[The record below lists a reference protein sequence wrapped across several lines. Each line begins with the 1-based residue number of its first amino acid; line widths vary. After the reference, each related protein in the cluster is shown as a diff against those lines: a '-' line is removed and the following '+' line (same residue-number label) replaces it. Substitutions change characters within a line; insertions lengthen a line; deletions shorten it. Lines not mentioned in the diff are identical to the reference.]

1 MIAKTFFGFEEIL
14 ANELKMLGAQDVE
27 PGVRMVSFKGDKGFM
42 YKANLSLRTA
52 LKILKPIY
60 FFKARDEQSLYKGI
74 SGVNWSKF
82 INANQTFV
90 IDATVHSEY
99 FNHSEFVSQKCKD
112 AIVDQFRE
120 RTGQRPSIEKI
131 HPDLRINIH
140 IDKDQVSVALDTS
153 GNSLHQRGYR
163 TATNIAPINEVLAA
177 GILLLSGW
185 DGQGDFLDPMCGSGT
200 FLAEAAM
207 IACNIPANINR
218 KEFAF
223 EKWND
228 WDNDLFDSIMDSLM
242 KKIREFHYTIKGYDK
257 APSAVQK
264 AKDNIKNANLEEYIT
279 IEERNF
285 FDTEKTSEGKLHMV
299 FNPPYD
305 ERLDIHMEE
314 FYKNIGDTL
323 KKNYPGTN
331 AWFITGNLEALKFV
345 GLKPSRKIKLFNA
358 SIEARLVKLED
369 RMHHKPNELSGG
381 QRQRVAIARA
391 LVTKPSIILADEP
404 TGNLDSKTGVEIM
417 GLFNELHAQGNTI
430 ILVTHEEDIA
440 RHAHRIIRLRDGLI
454 ESDTIVEDRVL
465 PGAHA

>member
-1 MIAKTFFGFEEIL
+1 MENNYKMIAKTFFGFEEIL
-14 ANELKMLGAQDVE
+14 AKELQNLGAQNVE
-27 PGVRMVSFKGDKGFM
+27 QGVRMVSFKGDKGFM

-60 FFKARDEQSLYKGI
+60 FFKATNEQALYKGI
-74 SGVNWSKF
+74 ASMNWSKLLS
-82 INANQTFV
+82 ANQTFV
-90 IDATVHSEY
+90 IDTTVHSNY

-120 RTGQRPSIEKI
+120 RTGQRPSIDKV

-153 GNSLHQRGYR
+153 GNALNQRGYR

-185 DGQGDFLDPMCGSGT
+185 DGQTDFLDPMCGSGT

-228 WDNDLFDSIMDSLM
+228 WDNDLFDAISDSLL
-242 KKIREFHYTIKGYDK
+242 KRVREFHYTIKGYDK
-257 APSAVQK
+257 ASSAVQK
-264 AKDNIKNANLEEYIT
+264 AKDNIRNANLDEYIS
-279 IEERNF
+279 IEEKNF
-285 FDTEKTSEGKLHMV
+285 FDTEKTSEGKLQVV

-331 AWFITGNLEALKFV
+331 AWMITANLEALKYV

-358 SIEARLVKLED
+358 GLEARLVKYEMYEGSK
-369 RMHHKPNELSGG
+369 RTKF
-381 QRQRVAIARA
+381 Q
-391 LVTKPSIILADEP
+391 VTTEP
-404 TGNLDSKTGVEIM
+404 VE
-417 GLFNELHAQGNTI
+417 
-430 ILVTHEEDIA
+430 
-440 RHAHRIIRLRDGLI
+440 
-454 ESDTIVEDRVL
+454 
-465 PGAHA
+465 

>member
-1 MIAKTFFGFEEIL
+1 MENFKMIAKTFYGFEEIL
-14 ANELKMLGAQDVE
+14 AKELQTLGAQDVE
-27 PGVRMVSFKGDKGFM
+27 QGIRMVSFKGDKGFM
-42 YKANLSLRTA
+42 YKVNLSLRTA

-60 FFKARDEQSLYKGI
+60 FFKATNEQALYKGI
-74 SGVNWSKF
+74 SGVNWSKYM
-82 INANQTFV
+82 NANQTFV
-90 IDATVHSEY
+90 IDTTVHSEY

-120 RTGQRPSIEKI
+120 RTGSRPSIDKAY
-131 HPDLRINIH
+131 PDLRINIH

-153 GNSLHQRGYR
+153 GNALNQRGYR

-185 DGQGDFLDPMCGSGT
+185 EGQGHFLDPMCGSGT

-228 WDNDLFDSIMDSLM
+228 WDNELFDQIMSSLL
-242 KKIREFHYTIKGYDK
+242 KKVTEFNYTIKGYDK
-257 APSAVQK
+257 APSAIVK
-264 AKDNIKNANLEEYIT
+264 AKANIKNANLEEYIS
-279 IEERNF
+279 IEELNF
-285 FDTEKTSEGKLHMV
+285 FDSEKESEGKLHMV

-331 AWFITGNLEALKFV
+331 AWFITANLEALKFV
-345 GLKPSRKIKLFNA
+345 GLKPSRKIKLFNG
-358 SIEARLVKLED
+358 SLEARLVKYE
-369 RMHHKPNELSGG
+369 MYEGSK
-381 QRQRVAIARA
+381 RA
-391 LVTKPSIILADEP
+391 KFNTTPSV
-404 TGNLDSKTGVEIM
+404 S
-417 GLFNELHAQGNTI
+417 
-430 ILVTHEEDIA
+430 
-440 RHAHRIIRLRDGLI
+440 
-454 ESDTIVEDRVL
+454 
-465 PGAHA
+465 